1 MIEDYVMKYDVNSIY
16 VRAAIVGGLGWM
28 LKDKV
33 HYAALVKMVEY
44 VREQERLAITGEDE
58 DGRC

>member
-28 LKDKV
+28 LKDEV
-33 HYAALVKMVEY
+33 HYAALMKMVEY
-44 VREQERLAITGEDE
+44 VREQERLAISGEDE